1 MSEVLASNALVRLV
15 VDDSEPAGVPTRV
28 DHVAA
33 DRTVV
38 VAAPAFGGDL
48 FVTTGRPVTIV
59 WADVRGMYELPSVL
73 TEVVHA
79 RVPLWHL
86 TPRGEPQL
94 LQRRRFVRVR
104 CQERLLVQPRPGGV
118 GGVGS
123 VGSIAGASAGAA
135 GGASAGAV
143 TAGGEPEPA
152 EAGAEP
158 TVLTGV
164 AVDLSEGGV
173 RTLLPATESPLQP
186 GASVTVELS
195 LGARTVV
202 PSGTVLRSIMGE
214 KGQLEVVIR
223 FDDPVDGEEHIR
235 RWVMQQQLLE
245 RRTARDA

>member
-104 CQERLLVQPRPGGV
+104 CQERLLVQPRPAGV
-118 GGVGS
+118 GGGGS
-123 VGSIAGASAGAA
+123 VGASVGAPV
-135 GGASAGAV
+135 GAV

-202 PSGTVLRSIMGE
+202 PSGTVLRCMTGE